1 MIAKLDLT
9 AMTVGSYYKI
19 CVDRDGF
26 QGTQYVGD
34 SGLTA
39 YISGITKIP
48 DGNERVLKSPQ
59 HLMFLTCPSCV
70 ANVTAIYLSYN
81 PCATTIADLSVIYTR
96 VLATRIVRTFPVD
109 TAYAAVNGINT

>member
-9 AMTVGSYYKI
+9 AMTVGHYYKI
-19 CVDRDGF
+19 CVDKDGF

-48 DGNERVLKSPQ
+48 DGNERVVKSSAAI
-59 HLMFLTCPSCV
+59 MYLTCATCV
-70 ANVTAIYLSYN
+70 
-81 PCATTIADLSVIYTR
+81 
-96 VLATRIVRTFPVD
+96 
-109 TAYAAVNGINT
+109 